1 MSGVIVD
8 QDALLAWARD
18 VRAGGERQGVDDVAE
33 CAEPDNQEGSPRH
46 ILVRVAL
53 WRGLRHGVSPR
64 TAATRSF
71 VE

>member
-33 CAEPDNQEGSPRH
+33 CAEPDNQEGSPA
-46 ILVRVAL
+46 RVAL
-53 WRGLRHGVSPR
+53 RRGLVHGVSPR
-64 TAATRSF
+64 TAATRSL